1 MKKITLLFVAILSGL
16 LSLNAQMLERQIEA
30 TGQDT
35 IVDDGDTIVLTV
47 SYNDVEWENGEIDTF
62 IDDDIDAGWEGDPED
77 FNILTAG
84 FRFTNINVAQGSTID
99 SAFIEVTS
107 HEAKSA
113 DDVALITIKGEAADN
128 SSVFDYA
135 IDTTPDVRPKT
146 SAEILWTVDE
156 PWGLWSTERTTD
168 IKTVIQEIIDRDGW
182 VSGNALTLFL
192 IGSDEQGASAFDNA
206 REMESFENI
215 ADPEDGGDG
224 LNHPE
229 RRPKLII
236 YSDGVGI
243 SAELTAAKPLNIYP
257 NPAQNKVNVEMDDN
271 SPATISIYDM
281 VGRKVKAIT
290 TNSKASTIIIE
301 NLEKGIYMIV
311 SEQNNAIRSQKL
323 IVE

>member
-1 MKKITLLFVAILSGL
+1 MKKITLLIAAILAGL
-16 LSLNAQMLERQIEA
+16 MTVNAQMLERPIEA

-35 IVDDGDTIVLTV
+35 IVDEGDTIVLTV

-77 FNILTAG
+77 FNVLTAG
-84 FRFTNINVAQGSTID
+84 FRFTNISIPQGSPID
-99 SAFIEVTS
+99 SAFIEATS

-128 SSVFDYA
+128 SAVFDYA
-135 IDTTPDVRPKT
+135 IDTSPDVRPKT
-146 SAEILWTVDE
+146 TAEVLWTVDE
-156 PWGLWSTERTTD
+156 PWGLWSTEKTTD
-168 IKTVIQEIIDRDGW
+168 IKDIIQEIVDRSGW

-229 RRPKLII
+229 RVPKLII
-236 YSDGVGI
+236 YSAGVGI
-243 SAELTAAKPLNIYP
+243 SSDLTIAKSLNIYP
-257 NPAQNKVNVEMDDN
+257 NPAQNTVNVVMDEH
-271 SPATISIYDM
+271 STATINIYDM
-281 VGRKVKAIT
+281 VGRKVKEIT
-290 TNSKASTIIIE
+290 TNSKVTTINIE
-301 NLEKGIYMIV
+301 DLEKGIYMIV
-311 SEQNNAIRSQKL
+311 GEQNNTVRSQKI